1 MLVSRLL
8 LLLPQAFWAAVDDG
22 DFLPDY
28 DCRGWPNGRQP
39 SSVLGIDWD
48 SWRQGIHRME
58 EDWLDGSLEV
68 LSTIFASED
77 TFNLASA
84 ECPLGTLTAVLIEMG
99 VCFQRDFIDQ
109 QRRDAH
115 RAHLVQGC
123 YKDNWNRFLSLVSQF
138 RGSHASLRVFLGT
151 YWPIFPLLNFKSYTD
166 PINSFVGD
174 VDLDCEDPASNYTID
189 WSHASELGHLE
200 KPPRQAGA
208 SPTVSL
214 KFGTHRYSEPDSSG
228 VEPVCFDKHAER
240 IERLLFTHP
249 PHVISASA
257 LDRSLLFMQG
267 SLSRFV
273 EAAEHATPRP
283 MGYSKTSLSARFL
296 ENNARKWAAFL
307 HTRKPIG

>member
-1 MLVSRLL
+1 MTRFSKSLRYIRS
-8 LLLPQAFWAAVDDG
+8 
-22 DFLPDY
+22 
-28 DCRGWPNGRQP
+28 
-39 SSVLGIDWD
+39 GIDWD
-48 SWRQGIHRME
+48 SWRERVHPMD

-84 ECPLGTLTAVLIEMG
+84 ECPLGALTAVLIEMG

-115 RAHLVQGC
+115 RAHLMEGC

-174 VDLDCEDPASNYTID
+174 VDLDCEDPASNYTIN
-189 WSHASELGHLE
+189 WPELRRRFEIEE
-200 KPPRQAGA
+200 KEWLFVSRELTHSQALTATNSDTLFPECPIGYTA
-208 SPTVSL
+208 VSAAKIL
-214 KFGTHRYSEPDSSG
+214 VCAG

-249 PHVISASA
+249 PHVIAASA
-257 LDRSLLFMQG
+257 LDRSLLSMQG

-273 EAAEHATPRP
+273 EAAEHATPRS
-283 MGYSKTSLSARFL
+283 MGHSETSLP
-296 ENNARKWAAFL
+296 
-307 HTRKPIG
+307 T